1 MIVDDADMEM
11 EMAKDPFL
19 EAGIEIP
26 SELPYRYI
34 GFPIKLI

>member
-19 EAGIEIP
+19 EAGIGIP